1 MKIGKR
7 RIGALN
13 KDITLKI
20 NHDRKICKIEITCVI
35 NLVKV
40 NAHYKIAASTIALK
54 AT

>member
-7 RIGALN
+7 RLVHSIR
-13 KDITLKI
+13 TLHEKI

-40 NAHYKIAASTIALK
+40 NAHYKIAASTIALI